1 MPYKRRVQ
9 SLEDKEQAALC
20 RYIRLQYPKALLFT
34 DLAGVNLTS
43 HKARSK
49 YKQRNP
55 NKGWNDLIIFQKC
68 DGVGSALMLEF
79 KSSKVK
85 LTAAKVA
92 KDPHLREQRALHLRL
107 IEQGYYAVF
116 AVGLDEAM
124 EVVDAYLK
132 GDKQYLLE
140 HSQKY
145 LV

>member
-1 MPYKRRVQ
+1 MAYKRKQ
-9 SLEDKEQAALC
+9 SQEDKEQAALC

-34 DLAGVNLTS
+34 DLAGVNLAS
-43 HKARSK
+43 HKARAK

-55 NKGWNDLIIFQKC
+55 NRGWNDIIIFKRC
-68 DGVGSALMLEF
+68 EGVGSALMIEF

-92 KDPHLREQRALHLRL
+92 KDKHLKEQRALHLRL
-107 IEQGYYAVF
+107 IEEGYYAVF
-116 AVGLDEAM
+116 AVGLDEAI
-124 EVVDAYLK
+124 EVVDAYFK
-132 GDKQYLLE
+132 RDKDFLLI